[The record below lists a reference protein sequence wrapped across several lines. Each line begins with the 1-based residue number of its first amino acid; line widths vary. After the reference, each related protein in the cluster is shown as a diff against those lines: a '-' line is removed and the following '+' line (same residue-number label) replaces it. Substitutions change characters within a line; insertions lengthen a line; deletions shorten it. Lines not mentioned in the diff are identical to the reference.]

1 MLYFF
6 SLLELGG
13 SGPKVDLTLPIKK
26 EKVCNNM
33 NVHTKMT
40 IKNLFVPLKLF
51 KISKFQCLEF
61 SKSWRSRVSP
71 SAVWK
76 LIPMSGSVYIGFAS
90 VGPEDRS
97 HFLTSSAWISR
108 KSPWQWF
115 LYVWPKTKV
124 FANGCAGNFSV
135 QCVEMNS

>member
-1 MLYFF
+1 MCIQRCPLKIFLSKTVF
-6 SLLELGG
+6 LLLITLIILGQT
-13 SGPKVDLTLPIKK
+13 KYKNKTLP
-26 EKVCNNM
+26 
-33 NVHTKMT
+33 
-40 IKNLFVPLKLF
+40 F

-61 SKSWRSRVSP
+61 SKSWRGRVSP

-76 LIPMSGSVYIGFAS
+76 LIPMSGSMYIGFAS

-124 FANGCAGNFSV
+124 FANGCAGNFTV
-135 QCVEMNS
+135 QCVEMYS